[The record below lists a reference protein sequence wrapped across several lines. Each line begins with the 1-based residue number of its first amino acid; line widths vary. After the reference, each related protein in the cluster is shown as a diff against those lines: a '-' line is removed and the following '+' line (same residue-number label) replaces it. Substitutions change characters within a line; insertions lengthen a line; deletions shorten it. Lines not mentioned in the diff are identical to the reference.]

1 MLSFDRFGIV
11 LRYRLLGGEVP
22 LDRPHTALRAGR
34 PFSHTAVFPGNTRL
48 ACDHVVVNERDTD
61 ATWRCPIASPPVPV
75 RPRAA
80 VITRLDPGWWRI
92 QSEPIPRTAN
102 QRFTPA
108 CEGVADL
115 CSSASAVPRNEIPQ
129 GEYRSAAGSPRCKS
143 G

>member
-1 MLSFDRFGIV
+1 MLSFYRLGIV

-22 LDRPHTALRAGR
+22 FDRPHAALRAGR
-34 PFSHTAVFPGNTRL
+34 PFSRTAVFPGNARL

-61 ATWRCPIASPPVPV
+61 ATWRCPIASPPIPV

-80 VITRLDPGWWRI
+80 VITCLDPRWWRI
-92 QSEPIPRTAN
+92 LSEPIPRTAN

-108 CEGVADL
+108 CEVGVDV
-115 CSSASAVPRNEIPQ
+115 CCSASAVLRNEIPQ
-129 GEYRSAAGSPRCKS
+129 GEYRSAAGSPRCES